1 MISMDTWEGV
11 ADIYTKIFT
20 NFAAGDFIALMHKA
34 GFPLVIVVIGYAMHF
49 LPKRVNGIVI
59 GWITRS
65 GFVGQLLILVVTIW
79 IVMQAQMMLAG
90 DGGLPVYAAF

>member
-1 MISMDTWEGV
+1 
-11 ADIYTKIFT
+11 
-20 NFAAGDFIALMHKA
+20 MHKA
-34 GFPLVIVVIGYAMHF
+34 GFALVLVAIGYAMHF
-49 LPKRVNGIVI
+49 MPKRFNSILT
-59 GWITRS
+59 GWVTRS